1 MATSGAARDVSTW
14 WRSSMGREAATALAR
29 ELLAS
34 HGSELE
40 NLVPHLVQGVSREL
54 GLPEV
59 PIEHEWLGAEAA
71 RGEILFRTLAR
82 SIRVSVRRIQS
93 HVHRIVLYRGLD
105 HDHEAVVELLERI
118 LEAGKFPPHR
128 RSPPRAVG
136 RRRHRPGRGPCVCRS
151 LAPAQLLVPRRPG
164 ARSWRVSARPSP
176 RARRGSSAPRTQD
189 RPPRGAVRRQAM
201 ERRAR

>member
-1 MATSGAARDVSTW
+1 
-14 WRSSMGREAATALAR
+14 MGREATNALAR
-29 ELLAS
+29 ELLES
-34 HGSELE
+34 YGSELE
-40 NLVPHLVQGVSREL
+40 NWVPHLVRGVSAEL

-59 PIEHEWLGAEAA
+59 PIEHEWPVDIVAVVREFVTCVVTDDLDRLGEPGGILGRLGAEAA
-71 RGEILFRTLAR
+71 RGEILFTTLAR

-128 RSPPRAVG
+128 RSPPRAG
-136 RRRHRPGRGPCVCRS
+136 YRRRRRPGQAPCVCRS
-151 LAPAQLLVPRRPG
+151 PAPAPPLVPRRPG

-176 RARRGSSAPRTQD
+176 RAR
-189 RPPRGAVRRQAM
+189 
-201 ERRAR
+201 

>member
-1 MATSGAARDVSTW
+1 
-14 WRSSMGREAATALAR
+14 MGREATNALAR
-29 ELLAS
+29 ELLES
-34 HGSELE
+34 YGSELE
-40 NLVPHLVQGVSREL
+40 NWVPHLVRGVSAEL

-59 PIEHEWLGAEAA
+59 PIEHEWPVDIVAVAREFVTCVATDDLDRLGEPGGILERLGAEAA

-151 LAPAQLLVPRRPG
+151 LAPAQPLAPRRPTG
-164 ARSWRVSARPSP
+164 HSWRVNALPSP
-176 RARRGSSAPRTQD
+176 R
-189 RPPRGAVRRQAM
+189 VR
-201 ERRAR
+201 